1 MRSQL
6 DKMTISRLFYQILGL
21 AVDPDNHVGYI
32 NTTVVCCATLCCGSR
47 LDNTKNSNHV
57 RSYPML
63 RTHVRPLVVGIAFA
77 TAATT
82 GYTQQLEEVVVTA
95 QKREQT
101 LSEVPISLSAI
112 SGELVQDAAIK
123 SFQELGQYVP
133 NLSITENAVN
143 SIISMRGILR
153 RLPRWR
159 R

>member
-1 MRSQL
+1 
-6 DKMTISRLFYQILGL
+6 
-21 AVDPDNHVGYI
+21 
-32 NTTVVCCATLCCGSR
+32 
-47 LDNTKNSNHV
+47 
-57 RSYPML
+57 ML
-63 RTHVRPLVVGIAFA
+63 RTHIRPLVVGIAFA

-143 SIISMRGILR
+143 SIISMRGIGV
-153 RLPRWR
+153 
-159 R
+159 